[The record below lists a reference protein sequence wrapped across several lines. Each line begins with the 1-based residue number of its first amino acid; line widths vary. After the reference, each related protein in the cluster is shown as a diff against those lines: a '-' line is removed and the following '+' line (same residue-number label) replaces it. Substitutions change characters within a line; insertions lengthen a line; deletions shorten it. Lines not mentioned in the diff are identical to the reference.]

1 MPRHSPHTPE
11 QRSQI
16 VLAALRREETDT
28 ALCRRHNI
36 SDSTLARWKEEFLAG
51 GTAAL
56 GAGKVVTN
64 AQGRRI
70 DELEHSLE
78 QRDQVIG
85 ELTIANRILKK
96 TVGQNLPV
104 T

>member
-1 MPRHSPHTPE
+1 MPRHSAHTPE

-16 VLAALRREETDT
+16 VLAALRREEADT

-64 AQGRRI
+64 SQGRRI

-96 TVGQNLPV
+96 TVGQSLPA

>member
-11 QRSQI
+11 ERAQI
-16 VLAALRREETDT
+16 VLASLRREETDT
-28 ALCRRHNI
+28 AICRRHGI

-56 GAGKVVTN
+56 GAGKCVHN

-70 DELEHSLE
+70 EELERSLE

-96 TVGQNLPV
+96 VGVPPLPAS
-104 T
+104 